1 MSLVTERLVNKT
13 HNFSTIDEMKGRG
26 DMKNRTLAALL
37 SFCLFAFVPLCANAG
52 VTKED
57 YLRVIKEAN
66 TKIWQVYETSQQT
79 WKRSDSS
86 LREDQPMKPNIHWG
100 RLDGL
105 LYSVTGEKKYA

>member
-1 MSLVTERLVNKT
+1 
-13 HNFSTIDEMKGRG
+13 
-26 DMKNRTLAALL
+26 MKNRTLAALL